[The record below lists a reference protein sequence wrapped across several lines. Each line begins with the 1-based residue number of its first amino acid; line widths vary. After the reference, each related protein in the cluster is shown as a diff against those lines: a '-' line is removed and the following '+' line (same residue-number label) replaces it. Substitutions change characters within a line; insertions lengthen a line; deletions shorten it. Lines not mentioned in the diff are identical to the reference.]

1 MTTEEYWHGDPTLVK
16 WYRKAH
22 DLKREQKNQELWMQG
37 LYIYNAFGAVL
48 ANAFGKKGSKKAKYI
63 EKPIDITTKS
73 EEEQQKEE
81 LRKQDAMIRSLTL
94 LQQNWEKTHPKE

>member
-1 MTTEEYWHGDPTLVK
+1 MTTEEYWHGDPMLVK

-63 EKPIDITTKS
+63 EKPIDITAKS